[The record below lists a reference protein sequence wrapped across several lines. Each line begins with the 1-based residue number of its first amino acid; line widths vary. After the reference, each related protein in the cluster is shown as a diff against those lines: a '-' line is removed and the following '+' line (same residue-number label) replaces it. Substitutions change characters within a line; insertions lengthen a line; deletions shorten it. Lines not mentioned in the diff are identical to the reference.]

1 MFCPQCR
8 CEFQVGFTRCN
19 DCDVELVERLEAE
32 PGEPNAPGYVVIAT
46 VTGPVEE
53 SQICSFLEANGIPT
67 QVRGDSRKSHSLG
80 SSFMQIL
87 VPPDCVIA
95 ARELL
100 AKADRGDLLIEEAG
114 LF

>member
-46 VTGPVEE
+46 VTGPVED

-67 QVRGDSRKSHSLG
+67 QVRGDSRKSTLHSPGSFARRSSQLYLQVPG
-80 SSFMQIL
+80 SSRHL
-87 VPPDCVIA
+87 P
-95 ARELL
+95 E
-100 AKADRGDLLIEEAG
+100 
-114 LF
+114 